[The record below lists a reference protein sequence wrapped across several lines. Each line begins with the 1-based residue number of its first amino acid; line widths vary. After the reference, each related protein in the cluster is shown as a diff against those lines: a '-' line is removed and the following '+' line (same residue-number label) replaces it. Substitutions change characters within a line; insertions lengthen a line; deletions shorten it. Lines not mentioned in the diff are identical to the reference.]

1 MVRIGRL
8 IIDES
13 SVAKVVSDSKSGT
26 TTLYALG
33 ASGLVQLASFKKH
46 AAPAWKTFKGYA
58 D

>member
-8 IIDES
+8 IIDEAA
-13 SVAKVVSDSKSGT
+13 VAKVVSDSKKGT

-33 ASGLVQLASFKKH
+33 ASGLVPLASFKKH
-46 AAPAWKTFKGYA
+46 AAAAWKQFKGYA

>member
-8 IIDES
+8 VIDEH

-33 ASGLVQLASFKKH
+33 ASGLVQIASFKKH
-46 AAPAWKTFKGYA
+46 ASSAWKLFKGYA